1 MIKHIL
7 KDLRLVQELSEDDL
21 PGVQLAD
28 RLFKLVATLDNG
40 NGSLQGTQAMIRAYQ
55 KANIKSV

>member
-1 MIKHIL
+1 
-7 KDLRLVQELSEDDL
+7 LRLVQELSEDDL